1 MNPSDQ
7 RCKYCGEQATQFV
20 FAQFVCDKDECID
33 RARDERGGPGG
44 HLLEKTDHERA
55 MFGQMDFDEELD

>member
-20 FAQFVCDKDECID
+20 FAQFVCDSDECIN

-44 HLLEKTDHERA
+44 HMLEKADHERA